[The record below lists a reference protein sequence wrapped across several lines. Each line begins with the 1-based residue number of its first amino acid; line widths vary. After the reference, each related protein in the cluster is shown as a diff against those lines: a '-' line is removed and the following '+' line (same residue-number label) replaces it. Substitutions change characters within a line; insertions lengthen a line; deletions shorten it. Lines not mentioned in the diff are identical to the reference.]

1 MRLARVTGTCVATVK
16 TPGLRGLRL
25 LVLAPLGFDL
35 AADGDPFVAVD
46 TVSAGPGDLVFWVAA
61 REAAKALADP
71 FNPVDAA
78 ILGIVDE
85 VRYAPWTGGA
95 P

>member
-1 MRLARVTGTCVATVK
+1 MQLARVVGTCVATVK

-25 LVLAPLGFDL
+25 LVCAPLTFSL
-35 AADGDPFVAVD
+35 TPAGDPFVAVD
-46 TVSAGPGDLVFWVAA
+46 TARAGPGDLVFWVAS
-61 REAAKALADP
+61 REAAKALEEP

-85 VRYAPWTGGA
+85 LRYAPWPGGST
-95 P
+95 